1 MNQELITYIVL
12 GSKQRLKNLKTPSSS
27 KMEEFLLANFDKKS
41 QIEKSLDNLVSNAKG
56 NLIVLLPPSSLP
68 NKKSKETL
76 NKISMID
83 VSSLPIIP
91 ENTRLGACVGNIGK
105 FLCIGLNYSDHAA
118 ETGMPVPSEPILFSK
133 ATSAVVGPN
142 DNVEIPRNSNE
153 TDWEVELGIIIGK
166 KAKYINEED
175 ADEYIAGYCVVNDVS
190 EREFQLKK
198 EGQWTKGKSCDTF
211 GPTGPYLVTKDEVSD
226 VQDLKM
232 YLDVNGKRM
241 QDGSTKT
248 MIFSAKYIVY
258 YLSQFMSL
266 NPGDIIATGTPPGVG
281 GGMKPPVFLKAG
293 DKMKLGIEGLGEQNQ
308 TCFQG

>member
-1 MNQELITYIVL
+1 M
-12 GSKQRLKNLKTPSSS
+12 K
-27 KMEEFLLANFDKKS
+27 LLRFGDMGK
-41 QIEKSLDNLVSNAKG
+41 EKPGILDSNGKIRDLSG
-56 NLIVLLPPSSLP
+56 HIPDINGETI
-68 NKKSKETL
+68 SKEGL
-76 NKISMID
+76 HKISSID
-83 VSSLPIIP
+83 HMSLPIAP
-91 ENTRLGACVGNIGK
+91 EGIRLGACVGSIGK

-118 ETGMPVPSEPILFSK
+118 ESGMPVPKEPILFSK

-142 DNVEIPRNSNE
+142 DDVEIPRNSVE

-175 ADEYIAGYCVVNDVS
+175 AEGYIAGYCVVNDVS

-226 VQDLKM
+226 VQNLKM

-266 NPGDIIATGTPPGVG
+266 NPGDVIATGTPPGVG

>member
-1 MNQELITYIVL
+1 MKLLRYGEIGKEKPGILDQDGKIRDLSNHITDIN
-12 GSKQRLKNLKTPSSS
+12 GDNIS
-27 KMEEFLLANFDKKS
+27 EE
-41 QIEKSLDNLVSNAKG
+41 G
-56 NLIVLLPPSSLP
+56 
-68 NKKSKETL
+68 L

-175 ADEYIAGYCVVNDVS
+175 AEEYIAGYCVVNDVS

-226 VQDLKM
+226 VQNLKM

-241 QDGSTKT
+241 QDGSTST
-248 MIFSAKYIVY
+248 MVY
-258 YLSQFMSL
+258 GVNFLISYLSQFMSL
-266 NPGDIIATGTPPGVG
+266 QPGDIISTGTPPGVG
-281 GGMKPPVFLKAG
+281 MGMKPQVFLKAG
-293 DKMKLGIEGLGEQNQ
+293 DVMKLGIEGLGEQTQ
-308 TCFQG
+308 KTIQA

>member
-1 MNQELITYIVL
+1 MKLLRYGEIGKEKPGILDQEGKIRDLSNHISDIN
-12 GSKQRLKNLKTPSSS
+12 G
-27 KMEEFLLANFDKKS
+27 
-41 QIEKSLDNLVSNAKG
+41 DNISDEG
-56 NLIVLLPPSSLP
+56 
-68 NKKSKETL
+68 L
-76 NKISMID
+76 NKISSID
-83 VSSLPIIP
+83 ISSLPIIP
-91 ENTRLGACVGNIGK
+91 ENTRLGSCVGNIGK

-166 KAKYINEED
+166 KAKYINEEN
-175 ADEYIAGYCVVNDVS
+175 AEEYIAGYCVVNDVS

-211 GPTGPYLVTKDEVSD
+211 GPTGPYLVTKDEISD
-226 VQDLKM
+226 VQNLKM
-232 YLDVNGKRM
+232 YLDVNDKRM

-266 NPGDIIATGTPPGVG
+266 NPGDVIATGTPPGVG

-293 DKMKLGIEGLGEQNQ
+293 DTMKLGIEGLGEQTQ
-308 TCFQG
+308 KTIQA